1 MDRKTIRKIVKDY
14 DSGKEFVSANEKR
27 RETCKLRYQ
36 VLKPEERGILSVI
49 SCNSFI
55 QKEIKEKVNEQFRV
69 MMSQPTISRKLK
81 KLGITRKRLTCIP
94 IDRNTESIIDDC
106 AVYASDISVLGNENL
121 VFLDD
126 TGFNL
131 HTSRSYGCSPA
142 TTKAFISFPANR
154 NINRSVMCV
163 IGINGL
169 IAYEC
174 RKGAYNHATLIEFI
188 RSRILPYF

>member
-69 MMSQPTISRKLK
+69 TMLQATISRKLK

-94 IDRNTESIIDDC
+94 IERNTESRIDDR
-106 AVYASDISVLGNENL
+106 AVYASDISVLGNEDL
-121 VFLDD
+121 FFLDE

-131 HTSRSYGCSPA
+131 HTTCPMDILLQIRRLLYMFLQTETS
-142 TTKAFISFPANR
+142 TE
-154 NINRSVMCV
+154 VLCV
-163 IGINGL
+163 
-169 IAYEC
+169 
-174 RKGAYNHATLIEFI
+174 
-188 RSRILPYF
+188 